1 MEEEIRTHLEM
12 AADDY
17 RREGIDADDA
27 LHLARRNF
35 GGVEQTKER
44 YRDLY
49 RFAGIEAFLHDVRF
63 GLGTLRK
70 SPGFSAVA
78 IAMLALGIGINAAV
92 FTIVNA
98 ALFKGWPLV
107 ERNDHIVQITTS
119 KGVSYADL
127 VAWRS
132 QAKSFKGEMALLR
145 GTFHTLADGAGMPE
159 SYFATEVTSNIFQVL
174 GVRPILG
181 RDFLP
186 SDEETG
192 AEPVIIIRYNVW
204 VRQFG
209 ANPAVIGHTVRVDGA
224 PARIVGVMPKGF
236 SFPHPMVQNLWIPM
250 APPPGASERQ
260 TPWGGPYAFA
270 RLRDGV
276 SVEKARTEMET
287 IGRRLESAYPATN
300 RGLIPVVKSFDEWFV
315 GGDARMLYK
324 VMWGAVCFVLM
335 IVCGNVANLLVERA
349 MGRSHE
355 ISLRLALGAGR
366 RRIIRQFL
374 AESLTLATLG
384 GAIGWWIAKVCV
396 RIYVLAQ
403 VNEDVLNFA
412 MDRRVAMWL
421 IAISV
426 GAGLL
431 TGISSASYLTKL
443 NIHAVIR
450 DDAQGIAGGRRGA
463 RLSRI
468 FVGAEMVLAVVLLAS
483 AGVIVRSFLNV
494 YNADVGVNTANILAI
509 SNPDLQ
515 PKRYPT
521 AATWVPYYRDLL
533 RRLEALPGV
542 ESVGLGA
549 MPAIDFQPGA
559 YELADARVVEEES
572 RPTVANSEVSV
583 GYFRTLGI
591 RVLSGREFNDSDGVR
606 VPPSRS

>member
-1 MEEEIRTHLEM
+1 MTFRHSGVEDEMEEEIRTHLEM

-27 LHLARRNF
+27 RHLARRNF
-35 GGVEQTKER
+35 GGVDQTKER

-236 SFPHPMVQNLWIPM
+236 SFPQPMVQNLWIPM
-250 APPPGASERQ
+250 APPPGALERK
-260 TPWGGPYAFA
+260 TRWGGPYAFA
-270 RLRDGV
+270 RLREGEN
-276 SVEKARTEMET
+276 VEQARAEMET

-300 RGLIPVVKSFDEWFV
+300 RGSDS
-315 GGDARMLYK
+315 GG
-324 VMWGAVCFVLM
+324 
-335 IVCGNVANLLVERA
+335 
-349 MGRSHE
+349 
-355 ISLRLALGAGR
+355 
-366 RRIIRQFL
+366 Q
-374 AESLTLATLG
+374 
-384 GAIGWWIAKVCV
+384 
-396 RIYVLAQ
+396 
-403 VNEDVLNFA
+403 
-412 MDRRVAMWL
+412 
-421 IAISV
+421 
-426 GAGLL
+426 
-431 TGISSASYLTKL
+431 KL
-443 NIHAVIR
+443 
-450 DDAQGIAGGRRGA
+450 
-463 RLSRI
+463 
-468 FVGAEMVLAVVLLAS
+468 
-483 AGVIVRSFLNV
+483 
-494 YNADVGVNTANILAI
+494 
-509 SNPDLQ
+509 
-515 PKRYPT
+515 
-521 AATWVPYYRDLL
+521 
-533 RRLEALPGV
+533 
-542 ESVGLGA
+542 
-549 MPAIDFQPGA
+549 
-559 YELADARVVEEES
+559 
-572 RPTVANSEVSV
+572 
-583 GYFRTLGI
+583 
-591 RVLSGREFNDSDGVR
+591 
-606 VPPSRS
+606 